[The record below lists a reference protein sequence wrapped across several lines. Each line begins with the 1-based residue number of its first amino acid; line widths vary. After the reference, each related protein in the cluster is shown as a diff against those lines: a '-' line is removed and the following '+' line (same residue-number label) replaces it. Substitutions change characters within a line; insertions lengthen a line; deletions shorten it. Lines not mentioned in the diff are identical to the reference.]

1 MPKKYKILV
10 AEDDPFLIKI
20 MGNRLK
26 EEGFIVDLANDG
38 NEALD
43 RIDKDGYSVVL
54 LDLVMPNKDGF
65 EVLTELKKRKSKT
78 PVIVFSNLSQEEDK
92 QEVLKLGAKGFFVK
106 SDIAIDKVV
115 ETVKS
120 FLAK

>member
-43 RIDKDGYSVVL
+43 KIDEDGYSVVL

-78 PVIVFSNLSQEEDK
+78 PIIVFSNLSQEEDK

-115 ETVKS
+115 ETVRA
-120 FLAK
+120 FLSK

>member
-1 MPKKYKILV
+1 MPKKYRILV
-10 AEDDPFLIKI
+10 TEDDPFLIKI
-20 MGNRLK
+20 TGNRLK

-43 RIDKDGYSVVL
+43 QINKNSYSVIL

-65 EVLTELKKRKSKT
+65 EVLAELKKRKIKT

-92 QEVLKLGAKGFFVK
+92 QEVLKLGAKGFYVK
-106 SDIAIDKVV
+106 SDISIEKVV
-115 ETVKS
+115 ETVRS
-120 FLAK
+120 FLPK